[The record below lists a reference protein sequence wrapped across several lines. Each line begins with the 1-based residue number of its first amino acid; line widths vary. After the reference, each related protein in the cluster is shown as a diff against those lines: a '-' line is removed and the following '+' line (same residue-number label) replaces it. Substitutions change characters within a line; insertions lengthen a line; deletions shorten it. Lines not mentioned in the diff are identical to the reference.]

1 MSSLECLRE
10 FVNDRLT
17 AALEEI
23 FGVFEKTIVEYE
35 EEINRQRRLLDMVW
49 NPEVKLHRI
58 ELPQQHVCKQ
68 EEVLTDQER
77 SFSLDQEDP
86 EPPQI
91 KEEEE
96 ELYTS
101 QEGEQLK
108 LKEEADTFMLTPAHE
123 ESDHSEDQTL
133 DCSTVETQSVEME
146 KPQSYISVLSSVVPE
161 PTFDHQ
167 LLCHD
172 SHVAESHDQTRGKHQ
187 DSGSSRDAEPE
198 PQNHHHNSNSHCI
211 NVFNA
216 TTTITHC
223 TSQTVK
229 NSFKC
234 DTCEKAFRYKSLLQ
248 RHLIIH
254 TGEKPHSCDT
264 CGKRFSR
271 TSILNAH
278 MRTHTGQKPYSC
290 NTCGKRFSQTSTLS
304 AHIRIHTGEKPYS
317 CNTCGKR
324 FSRTSLLNSH
334 STVHTGKKP
343 HTCNTCGKRF
353 SRPSLLNAHATVHT
367 GEKPY
372 SCNTCGKRFSRTK
385 QLNAH
390 LRVHTGEKPYSCKTC
405 GKRFSWTSQL
415 KNHRKVHVGENPCDN
430 ILSNVHGS
438 APGYTA
444 EMLLPCEPGRSLRS
458 SDRALLAVLQS
469 WLKTKGDEAFAVKA
483 PQLWNSM
490 PEDQRLS
497 ESIIRQTE
505 TVACSVRVQND
516 GTEVDLHP
524 HLLPDSEGQVA
535 QSCHSGL
542 LFLFQELVELVE
554 LRSEQLL
561 LGVLTHFIV
570 WSLIFT
576 VVTVLIRSD
585 HKGISLLL
593 QLKLLTLLTGAELLR
608 LLFDLWRLWVLLVQT
623 GAPLLVSENLLLL
636 TDMLMS
642 SVESLR
648 EFVKER
654 LTAAAEEIFRVFE
667 ESIVKYEEEIS
678 RQRKLLDIVGKPE
691 VKLLGAELPQQHVCK
706 KEEVLADQ
714 QFCIQERSSSLD
726 QEDPEP
732 PQIKEEEEELCISQE
747 GEQLELK
754 EEADTFMLTPTHE
767 DSDHGEDQTLDSNPD
782 ETLSAEEK
790 ECVAN
795 MPVIN
800 SVVSEAH
807 SDHQVLSHSSHV
819 AESKEQKE
827 GKHGDSGLAEDAETK
842 LKRRCHKIRSHSNDV
857 SNSNLSEI
865 DRNTH
870 TPKRSS
876 ECDKCGKDFKYKSQL
891 QKHMRTH
898 TGEKPY
904 SCKTCGKDFTCSSV
918 LSVHMRTHTGERPY
932 LCTTCGK
939 RFRGKSV
946 LNNHMRT
953 HTGEKPYSCNTC
965 GKIFRQTSSLNI
977 HLRTHT
983 GEKPYSCKTCG
994 KAFKCSSNL
1003 NVHTRTHTGVKPYV
1017 CKTCDRGFCDISGL
1031 IRHMTVHTGEKP
1043 HTCKTCGR
1051 GFTASRDLTIH
1062 IRRDHT
1068 GEKLYV
1074 CETCGEGC
1082 LDASNLADH
1091 MRTHTGK

>member
-77 SFSLDQEDP
+77 TSSLDQENP

-96 ELYTS
+96 ELCTS
-101 QEGEQLK
+101 QEGEQLE
-108 LKEEADTFMLTPAHE
+108 LKEEADTFMLTPTHE
-123 ESDHSEDQTL
+123 ESDHGEDQTL
-133 DCSTVETQSVEME
+133 DCSTVETQSVVME

-172 SHVAESHDQTRGKHQ
+172 SHVAESQDQTRGKHE
-187 DSGSSRDAEPE
+187 DSGSTRDAEPE
-198 PQNHHHNSNSHCI
+198 PQNHHHTSISHCI
-211 NVFNA
+211 NVYTPTM
-216 TTTITHC
+216 TTTHC

-430 ILSNVHGS
+430 ILSTLHGS

-458 SDRALLAVLQS
+458 SGRALLAVLQS
-469 WLKTKGDEAFAVKA
+469 WLKTKVEYLREFVNERLTAAAEEIFGVFKTTIVEYEEEINRQRRLLENVWKPKTKLNNTVPPEPTQQRACMVEEALADQ
-483 PQLWNSM
+483 QLCIQERSTRAAAFEGRISQIKGSL
-490 PEDQRLS
+490 EDFL
-497 ESIIRQTE
+497 
-505 TVACSVRVQND
+505 VASFTSCSRPNLLALLLPSTQLVP
-516 GTEVDLHP
+516 TTL
-524 HLLPDSEGQVA
+524 HLLSM
-535 QSCHSGL
+535 
-542 LFLFQELVELVE
+542 
-554 LRSEQLL
+554 
-561 LGVLTHFIV
+561 I
-570 WSLIFT
+570 
-576 VVTVLIRSD
+576 
-585 HKGISLLL
+585 
-593 QLKLLTLLTGAELLR
+593 LR
-608 LLFDLWRLWVLLVQT
+608 LRACLLSDPGSQLHSDNST
-623 GAPLLVSENLLLL
+623 
-636 TDMLMS
+636 MS
-642 SVESLR
+642 SVEYLR
-648 EFVKER
+648 EFVKDR
-654 LTAAAEEIFRVFE
+654 LTVAAEEIFRVFE

-678 RQRKLLDIVGKPE
+678 RQRRLLDIVAKPE

-706 KEEVLADQ
+706 QEEVLADQ
-714 QFCIQERSSSLD
+714 QLCIQERTSSLD

-754 EEADTFMLTPTHE
+754 EEADTFILTPTHE
-767 DSDHGEDQTLDSNPD
+767 ESDLGEDQTLDSNPD

-807 SDHQVLSHSSHV
+807 SDHQVLSHNSHV

-827 GKHGDSGLAEDAETK
+827 GKHGDSGLAKDAETK

-953 HTGEKPYSCNTC
+953 HTGEKPYTCNTC

-1003 NVHTRTHTGVKPYV
+1003 NVHMRTHTGVKPYV

-1031 IRHMTVHTGEKP
+1031 IRHMTIHTGEKP

-1082 LDASNLADH
+1082 FDASNLADH